1 MNLLPDPRILASEMN
16 AEIRRLPHQNTPVI
30 RSVTRVY
37 SNKIKS
43 ASPEYV
49 HEFARNLL
57 VEHGLRWVSY
67 EIIACH
73 NAAFR
78 ILGPAKVEQLGQGIN
93 SWWTVDSF
101 ARTISGPAWLHGQ
114 IADGLITQWARS
126 SDLWWRRTALVSTV
140 ALNLRSKGGK
150 GDVRRTLDI
159 CSLLVDD
166 HEDMVVK
173 AMSWALRELIVH
185 DPVAVQSFLDEHR
198 QVLDARVIREVRN
211 KLITGLKTPGRKS
224 KK

>member
-1 MNLLPDPRILASEMN
+1 MNLLPDPGILASEMI
-16 AEIRRLPHQNTPVI
+16 AEIRCLPHQNTAAI
-30 RSVTRVY
+30 RSIHRVC
-37 SNKIKS
+37 SQKIKS

-49 HEFARNLL
+49 VEFARQLCF
-57 VEHGLRWVSY
+57 EHGQRWVAY
-67 EIIACH
+67 EIIARH

-78 ILGPAKVEQLGQGIN
+78 SLGPAEVEHLGQGIN

-126 SDLWWRRTALVSTV
+126 SDLWWRRAALVSTV

-185 DPVAVQSFLDEHR
+185 DPVAVRNFLDEHR
-198 QVLDARVIREVRN
+198 QDLDARVKREVRN

-224 KK
+224 TK